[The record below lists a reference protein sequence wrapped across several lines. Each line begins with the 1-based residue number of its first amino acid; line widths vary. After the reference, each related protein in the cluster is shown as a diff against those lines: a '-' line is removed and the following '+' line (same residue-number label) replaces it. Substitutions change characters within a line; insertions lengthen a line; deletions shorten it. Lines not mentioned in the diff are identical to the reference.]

1 MNKKKKKEILG
12 QKFQPGKPK
21 NTAINKIRRRQKN
34 SKLAR
39 EAAKNVPEA
48 EIVGSKKP
56 EPVQPAKPPS
66 VFKMMKSFSKDLAN
80 YVKAGAPNCSEKDYK
95 ERLLTCDAC
104 PHLLRNMMR
113 CGKCGCLV
121 EHKAKW
127 KTTTCPDNK
136 WKAQDL
142 SNLPQPKPQQGD
154 KK

>member
-1 MNKKKKKEILG
+1 MSKKKKEILG

-21 NTAINKIRRRQKN
+21 KTAAINAIRNKQQK
-34 SKLAR
+34 AA
-39 EAAKNVPEA
+39 AAKQANKDIPEA
-48 EIVGSKKP
+48 EVVGSKAP
-56 EPVQPAKPPS
+56 AAAPAKPPNI
-66 VFKMMKSFSKDLAN
+66 FKMMKSFTSDLSN

-127 KTTTCPDNK
+127 NTKTCPDNK

-142 SNLPQPKPQQGD
+142 SNLPKPPTGD

>member
-1 MNKKKKKEILG
+1 MSDKKEILG
-12 QKFQPGKPK
+12 QKFEPGGPKNKISKARKRLQTRQEKRDTVDKDSKNLKPK
-21 NTAINKIRRRQKN
+21 TPPPT
-34 SKLAR
+34 
-39 EAAKNVPEA
+39 V
-48 EIVGSKKP
+48 
-56 EPVQPAKPPS
+56 PAKPPS
-66 VFKMMKSFSKDLAN
+66 VFKMMKSFSTDLAN

-142 SNLPQPKPQQGD
+142 SNLPKPKPQQGG

>member
-1 MNKKKKKEILG
+1 MTKKKKEILG
-12 QKFQPGKPK
+12 QKFKPGKPNNK
-21 NTAINKIRRRQKN
+21 AVTAIRARQKN
-34 SKLAR
+34 AAAQK
-39 EAAKNVPEA
+39 EANKNIPEA
-48 EIVGSKKP
+48 DVVGSKIP
-56 EPVQPAKPPS
+56 TPPPPKPPN
-66 VFKMMKSFSKDLAN
+66 VFKMMKSFTSDLAQ

-142 SNLPQPKPQQGD
+142 SNLPKPPQGAQ
-154 KK
+154 K

>member
-1 MNKKKKKEILG
+1 MSKKKKEILG
-12 QKFQPGKPK
+12 QKFKPGKPK
-21 NTAINKIRRRQKN
+21 NKAINAIKARKKN
-34 SKLAR
+34 A
-39 EAAKNVPEA
+39 EAAKKLNESIPEA
-48 EIVGSKKP
+48 EVVGSKAP
-56 EPVQPAKPPS
+56 QEAPAKPPN
-66 VFKMMKSFSKDLAN
+66 VFKMMKSFSKDLTN
-80 YVKAGAPNCSEKDYK
+80 YVKAGAPNCSTKDYK

-104 PHLLRNMMR
+104 PHLIRNMMR

-142 SNLPQPKPQQGD
+142 SNLPKPKPTQGD